1 MDFVLPETPRS
12 RIRAR
17 RERVGRGVVKIS
29 GIGWGGTFSR
39 IVFGKRRKHVPARTR
54 PARPA
59 RWSREEREEGE
70 VTSADNPLL
79 VRIWVRDLALSITRV
94 MLGTVI
100 LASAIEVARIIL
112 VVRWLGLG
120 S

>member
-1 MDFVLPETPRS
+1 M
-12 RIRAR
+12 
-17 RERVGRGVVKIS
+17 
-29 GIGWGGTFSR
+29 
-39 IVFGKRRKHVPARTR
+39 
-54 PARPA
+54 
-59 RWSREEREEGE
+59 
-70 VTSADNPLL
+70 
-79 VRIWVRDLALSITRV
+79 RIWVRDLALSITRV